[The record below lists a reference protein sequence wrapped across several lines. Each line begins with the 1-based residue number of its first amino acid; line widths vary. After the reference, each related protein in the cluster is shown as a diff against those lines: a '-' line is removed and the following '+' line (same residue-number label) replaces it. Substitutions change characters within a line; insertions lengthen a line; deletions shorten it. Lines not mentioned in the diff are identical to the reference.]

1 MLKVCE
7 YDAKYILLQQR
18 NNVYMR
24 QQKVLTLKT
33 LNKSNVW
40 DIQENDVYR
49 MWNAAEKEADLKDNV
64 RQYVD
69 ILRSAF
75 DIEEVK
81 IDRPEVISKYEARGF
96 KVGFV
101 KIDDSTKVKWA
112 IKKRPIL
119 RVTDL
124 TYENIHHI
132 SAAKLL
138 EVIERNF
145 GGGWESLSQSIQD
158 IIEQGFDISTTTL
171 PANRLH
177 KPGGMYEKKVNDGF
191 EVLEISKGLWVEAI
205 FAKEKPEMTRS
216 RVKFETEEELDRQG
230 LENDF
235 EEDDEEELPE
245 VDNLYNDADDEED
258 SFDEDKLTE
267 ESYRTTFD
275 ENADELNLEAEG
287 VSDDDDY

>member
-171 PANRLH
+171 PKDRLH
-177 KPGGMYEKKVNDGF
+177 KPGGMYEKKVNDGY
-191 EVLEISKGLWVEAI
+191 EVLEIEKGTWVEAI
-205 FAKEKPEMTRS
+205 FAKEKPEMYRTKI
-216 RVKFETEEELDRQG
+216 KFEPSDEITEEDMPKSQED
-230 LENDF
+230 
-235 EEDDEEELPE
+235 EEDDVIVE
-245 VDNLYNDADDEED
+245 DHYNDIEED
-258 SFDEDKLTE
+258 DDTFDEDKLTE
-267 ESYRTTFD
+267 ESYRTTYD
-275 ENADELNLEAEG
+275 EDPETLDLQASEM
-287 VSDDDDY
+287 SDDEEY